1 MKASLIRS
9 PISRGDKLELQNTPL
24 FLKEKASH
32 FTLIELL
39 VVIAII
45 AILAAILLPAL
56 QNARNRGRAA
66 SCASNMKQFTQLHL
80 FYISDFNDYLPWIR
94 RDSMPYPYQY
104 YYQLVSRYSN
114 YNYSKTNLIF
124 SGCPGRLFGT
134 SSDSHIA
141 WSRFIYYYGALA
153 DANKAGKFKRPSE
166 APLITEAAGLDSPV
180 PKSGTVTRI
189 STGEFK
195 DTVGF
200 RHNKTA
206 NIAYLDGHT
215 GTIMVRDIPVAED
228 RNSKDKATKQKFHH
242 FWRANDPAVN

>member
-1 MKASLIRS
+1 MKNIF
-9 PISRGDKLELQNTPL
+9 ETPRHGGS
-24 FLKEKASH
+24 KAYR

-56 QNARNRGRAA
+56 QSARNRGRAA
-66 SCASNMKQFTQLHL
+66 SCGSNMKQFTQLHL

-94 RDSMPYPYQY
+94 RQSMPYPYQY

-114 YNYSKTNLIF
+114 YNYSKTNLVF

-141 WSRFIYYYGALA
+141 WSRFMYYYGALA
-153 DANKAGKFKRPSE
+153 DANKANKFKRPSQ
-166 APLITEAAGLDSPV
+166 APLITEAAGLDSPN
-180 PKSGTVTRI
+180 PQSGTVTRI
-189 STGEFK
+189 STSEFTE
-195 DTVGF
+195 TVGF

-206 NIAYLDGHT
+206 NIAYLDGHI
-215 GTIMVRDIPVAED
+215 GTIRVRDIPVAED
-228 RNSKDKATKQKFHH
+228 RNSKDNATKKKFHY

>member
-94 RDSMPYPYQY
+94 RESMPYPYEY

-114 YNYSKTNLIF
+114 YNYSKTNLVF

-141 WSRFIYYYGALA
+141 WSRFMYYYGALA

-215 GTIMVRDIPVAED
+215 GTIRVRDIPVAED